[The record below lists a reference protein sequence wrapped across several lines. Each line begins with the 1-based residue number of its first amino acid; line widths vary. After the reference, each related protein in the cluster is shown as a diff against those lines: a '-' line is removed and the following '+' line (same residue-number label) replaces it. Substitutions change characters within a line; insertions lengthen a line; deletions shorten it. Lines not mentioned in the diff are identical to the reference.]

1 MPERETTHAK
11 TATWQAN
18 DAGKHA
24 LESRGPDAA
33 AIVRCSSRVGGAAL
47 AKKHDYAVSIGVT
60 AIVLGLFVIGG
71 ITFTY
76 MTRPALVEAAAKR
89 VLDIRQMFEENF
101 R

>member
-1 MPERETTHAK
+1 LPERETTHAK

-24 LESRGPDAA
+24 HESRGPDAA

>member
-1 MPERETTHAK
+1 
-11 TATWQAN
+11 
-18 DAGKHA
+18 
-24 LESRGPDAA
+24 LSR
-33 AIVRCSSRVGGAAL
+33 
-47 AKKHDYAVSIGVT
+47 KHDYAVSIGVM

-89 VLDIRQMFEENF
+89 VLDIRQLFEEHF

>member
-1 MPERETTHAK
+1 
-11 TATWQAN
+11 
-18 DAGKHA
+18 
-24 LESRGPDAA
+24 LS
-33 AIVRCSSRVGGAAL
+33 
-47 AKKHDYAVSIGVT
+47 KKHDYAVSIGLT
-60 AIVLGLFVIGG
+60 AIILGLFVIGG

>member
-1 MPERETTHAK
+1 LPRKRDH
-11 TATWQAN
+11 
-18 DAGKHA
+18 
-24 LESRGPDAA
+24 
-33 AIVRCSSRVGGAAL
+33 
-47 AKKHDYAVSIGVT
+47 AVSIGVT

-89 VLDIRQMFEENF
+89 VLDIRQLFEEHF

>member
-1 MPERETTHAK
+1 VLEG
-11 TATWQAN
+11 
-18 DAGKHA
+18 AG
-24 LESRGPDAA
+24 LSR
-33 AIVRCSSRVGGAAL
+33 
-47 AKKHDYAVSIGVT
+47 KHDYAASIGVT

-76 MTRPALVEAAAKR
+76 MSRPALVEAAAKR

>member
-1 MPERETTHAK
+1 M
-11 TATWQAN
+11 
-18 DAGKHA
+18 
-24 LESRGPDAA
+24 
-33 AIVRCSSRVGGAAL
+33 

-60 AIVLGLFVIGG
+60 AIVLGLLVIGG